1 MSHPATRRVGAG
13 GRGAPGRRPVL
24 RLAVAALGVAAG
36 GSWLVACDPPAA
48 DAPPTSDVAPPP
60 QLVDGELPP
69 NVILVVTDDQSAAS
83 MEGTPVAMPWLRDRL
98 DEPGW
103 TTFANAIVT
112 TPLCC
117 PSRATILTGRVARRT
132 GVLTNEDGDA
142 LDARDTLAVWLHDA
156 GYRTALIGKYLN
168 GYPWDDPASV
178 PAGWDTW
185 FAKLNASRA
194 TVYSGYDVV
203 DGGERRTLGSDPQ
216 DYATDRL
223 AAEAVSFVSDAPAD
237 RPFFLYFAPSAP
249 HEPAEPA
256 PRHASLLERPTPPP
270 DASALATMNDVEG
283 APAWIRARPSID
295 AETGAALARAQLR
308 ERVALRAVDDAFRAL
323 WEAVEARGEL
333 ERTAWVF
340 VSDNG
345 FSFGD
350 RRWVGKTC
358 PWETCIH
365 VPFLAHVPG
374 TPGGVSRALVA
385 NVDVAP
391 TIADLSGTEAPDVDG
406 VSLRPVIETGTAPA
420 RRSVPIEW
428 TGDDGVP
435 AWRGVRLPNAVF
447 IRHADGTVELYD
459 LTDDPDQRR
468 NLADDPEAARLRAK
482 AERALERSLVG
493 LRNAG

>member
-1 MSHPATRRVGAG
+1 M
-13 GRGAPGRRPVL
+13 
-24 RLAVAALGVAAG
+24 AAG
-36 GSWLVACDPPAA
+36 SWMAACDPQAV
-48 DAPPTSDVAPPP
+48 DVPPP
-60 QLVDGELPP
+60 PSRVDGELAP
-69 NVILVVTDDQSAAS
+69 NVILIVTDDQSAAS

-132 GVLTNEDGDA
+132 GVLTNEDGDV
-142 LDARDTLAVWLHDA
+142 LDARDTLAVWLRDA

-168 GYPWDDPASV
+168 GYPWGDPVSI

-185 FAKLNASRA
+185 FAKLNASRG

-203 DGGERRTLGSDPQ
+203 DGGERRTLGSQPE

-237 RPFFLYFAPSAP
+237 RPFFLYLALSAP

-256 PRHASLLERPTPPP
+256 PRHASLLEQPAPPP
-270 DASALATMNDVEG
+270 DASTLEAMNDVDA
-283 APAWIRARPSID
+283 APAWIRERPRID
-295 AETGAALARAQLR
+295 AETGAALAQAQLR

-323 WEAVEARGEL
+323 WDAVEAGGEL
-333 ERTAWVF
+333 ERTVWLF

-345 FSFGD
+345 FSFGE

-358 PWETCIH
+358 PWEPCIH
-365 VPFLAHVPG
+365 VPFVAYVPG

-391 TIADLSGTEAPDVDG
+391 TIADLSRIEVPDVDG
-406 VSLRPVIETGTAPA
+406 VSLRPLIETGTAPA
-420 RRSVPIEW
+420 RRWVPIEW
-428 TGDDGVP
+428 IGDDRVP
-435 AWRGVRLPNAVF
+435 AWRGVRLQNAVF
-447 IRHADGTVELYD
+447 MRHADGTVELYD
-459 LTDDPDQRR
+459 LSKDPGQRR
-468 NLADDPEAARLRAK
+468 NLADDPGSARLRAT
-482 AERALERSLVG
+482 AERAFERSLVG
-493 LRNAG
+493 LQNAG